1 MPIVVLF
8 YPYHII
14 PQKHDSAL
22 SKERG
27 ANRSGKILL
36 FTLSAGLNLPER
48 NGILHTTSSIKIM
61 LQGIGVY
68 RIGGETIWC
77 GDFHGQWCEAPASLP
92 LNLAALSICGHDFS
106 LFNSGDTSPA
116 GAWDRQVTQ
125 LKLSFPAPRPG
136 SRFQLH
142 FILWDNDGSGLKASL
157 HWPHPETAWYL
168 PSDAAR
174 GSAKLLGRRTF
185 APAGELDHET

>member
-68 RIGGETIWC
+68 RISGETIWC

-92 LNLAALSICGHDFS
+92 LNLAALSICGHDFFPVQFGGY
-106 LFNSGDTSPA
+106 LSGGSMGSPGHTTETVVSCSAA
-116 GAWDRQVTQ
+116 GEPFSAAFHLMGQRRFRIEG
-125 LKLSFPAPRPG
+125 LPALA
-136 SRFQLH
+136 S
-142 FILWDNDGSGLKASL
+142 SGNRMVSAFRCGLGQRGA
-157 HWPHPETAWYL
+157 AL
-168 PSDAAR
+168 PSNVCP
-174 GSAKLLGRRTF
+174 GRRT
-185 APAGELDHET
+185 